1 MAMPTR
7 WTARRCCRGAL
18 CEVGGF
24 DWCSTISDM
33 GFDGHQQRKALT
45 ALERAVGALGMGDAE
60 TAQRAAGR
68 AAEFDQIGVYER
80 LPDAIARI
88 VSHQTDR
95 TEVPA
100 ELWDTLL
107 DAVGP
112 GPVATV
118 VEQLRDRPAPD

>member
-1 MAMPTR
+1 
-7 WTARRCCRGAL
+7 
-18 CEVGGF
+18 
-24 DWCSTISDM
+24 M

-45 ALERAVGALGMGDAE
+45 ALERAVGALGKGDAE